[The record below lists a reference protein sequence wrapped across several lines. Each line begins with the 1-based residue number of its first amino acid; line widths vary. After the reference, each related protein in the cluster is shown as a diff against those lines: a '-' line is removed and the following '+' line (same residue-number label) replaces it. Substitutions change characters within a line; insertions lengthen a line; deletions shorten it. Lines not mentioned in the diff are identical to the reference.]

1 MNIDMTVGKPSKVLW
16 RFTLPL
22 LISVAFQ
29 QFYNMAD
36 SIIAGNFIADGESAV
51 AAIGASYPITMLFM
65 AFAVGCNS
73 GCSVIVS
80 NLFGSHKFG
89 RLRTAI
95 YTSLVSSAVL
105 SVLLAAVGAIFSGEL
120 LGALNTPENVFA
132 DAKSYLDIYVYGVP
146 FLFLYNIC
154 NGIFAALGD
163 SKTPLWFLI
172 GSSVGNVILDI
183 AAVVCLD
190 MGVPGVAWATFAA
203 QGIAAILAFI
213 ALCRRVKN
221 MEHDGEKA
229 RVYSGEMLRKISAIA
244 IPSILQQ
251 CFISVGNLFIQW
263 LINDYGSSAMAGYS
277 SAIKLNTFIITC
289 IVTMSNGLSSYT
301 AQNIGAAK
309 HDRVTSGFRTS
320 LIISA
325 AVAIPVTL
333 LYLVFGSQLVN
344 LFVNNPDGNAV
355 AIGYR
360 FLMIISPFYFAV
372 SVKLSC
378 DAVLKGAGTI
388 VYFVITTFTDLILRV
403 VLAFVFSGPLGM
415 GLDGIWWSWPIGWG
429 ISSALSVFFYASGM
443 WKKHIPAI

>member
-36 SIIAGNFIADGESAV
+36 SIIAGNFIENGESAV

-80 NLFGSHKFG
+80 NLFGSRKFG
-89 RLRTAI
+89 RLRTSI

-105 SVLLAAVGAIFSGEL
+105 SVLLMLVGVIFSDSL
-120 LGALNTPENVFA
+120 LGMLNTPADVFA
-132 DAKSYLDIYVYGVP
+132 DAKIYLDIYVYGVP
-146 FLFLYNIC
+146 FLFLYNVC
-154 NGIFAALGD
+154 NGIFTALGD

-190 MGVPGVAWATFAA
+190 MGVAGVAWATFAA
-203 QGIAAILAFI
+203 QGIAAVLAII
-213 ALCRRVKN
+213 ALFRRVKN
-221 MEHDGEKA
+221 MENDGEAA
-229 RVYSGEMLRKISAIA
+229 RIYSGEMLGKISIIA

-263 LINDYGSSAMAGYS
+263 LINDYGSAAMAGYS
-277 SAIKLNTFIITC
+277 SAIKLNTFVVTC
-289 IVTMSNGLSSYT
+289 IVTMSNGLSSYA

-309 HDRVTSGFRTS
+309 HDRVVSGFKTS

-325 AVAIPVTL
+325 AVAIPVTV
-333 LYLVFGSQLVN
+333 LYLTLGAPLVN
-344 LFVNNPDGNAV
+344 FFVNNPDGDAV
-355 AIGYR
+355 AVGCR
-360 FLMIISPFYFAV
+360 FLTIVSPFYV
-372 SVKLSC
+372 VMSVKLSC
-378 DAVLKGAGTI
+378 DAVLKGAGA
-388 VYFVITTFTDLILRV
+388 VACFVISTFVDLILRV
-403 VLAFVFSGPLGM
+403 VLAFIFSGPLGL
-415 GLDGIWWSWPIGWG
+415 GTDGIWWSWPVGWG
-429 ISSALSVFFYASGM
+429 VSAILSIVFYSSGI
-443 WKKHIPAI
+443 WKRRNVKV

>member
-36 SIIAGNFIADGESAV
+36 SIIAGNFIENGESAV

-80 NLFGSHKFG
+80 NLFGSRKFG
-89 RLRTAI
+89 RLRTSI

-105 SVLLAAVGAIFSGEL
+105 SVLLMLVGVIFSDSL
-120 LGALNTPENVFA
+120 LGMLNTPADVFA
-132 DAKSYLDIYVYGVP
+132 DAKIYLDIYVYGVP
-146 FLFLYNIC
+146 FLFLYNVC
-154 NGIFAALGD
+154 NGIFTALGD

-190 MGVPGVAWATFAA
+190 MGVAGVAWATFAA
-203 QGIAAILAFI
+203 QGIAAVLAII
-213 ALCRRVKN
+213 ALFRRVKN
-221 MEHDGEKA
+221 MENDGEAA
-229 RVYSGEMLRKISAIA
+229 RIYSGEMLGKISIIA

-263 LINDYGSSAMAGYS
+263 LINDYGSAAMAGYS
-277 SAIKLNTFIITC
+277 SAIKLNTFVVTC
-289 IVTMSNGLSSYT
+289 IVTMSNGLSSYA

-309 HDRVTSGFRTS
+309 HDRVVSGFKTS

-325 AVAIPVTL
+325 AVAIPVTV
-333 LYLVFGSQLVN
+333 LYLTLGAPLVN
-344 LFVNNPDGNAV
+344 FFVNNPDGDAV
-355 AIGYR
+355 AVGCR
-360 FLMIISPFYFAV
+360 FLTIVSPFYV
-372 SVKLSC
+372 VMSVKLSC
-378 DAVLKGAGTI
+378 DAVLKGAGA
-388 VYFVITTFTDLILRV
+388 VACFVISTFVDLILRV
-403 VLAFVFSGPLGM
+403 VLAFIFSGPLGL
-415 GLDGIWWSWPIGWG
+415 GTDGIWWSWPVGWG
-429 ISSALSVFFYASGM
+429 VSAILSIVFYSSGIWKRRSV
-443 WKKHIPAI
+443 KV

>member
-1 MNIDMTVGKPSKVLW
+1 MNIDMTVEKPSKVIW

-36 SIIAGNFIADGESAV
+36 SIIAGNFISDGESAV
-51 AAIGASYPITMLFM
+51 AAIGASYPVTMLFM

-80 NLFGSHKFG
+80 NLFGSRKFG

-95 YTSLVSSAVL
+95 YTSLVSAAALSILL
-105 SVLLAAVGAIFSGEL
+105 SVAGAIFSEEL
-120 LGALNTPENVFA
+120 LGFLNTPEDVFA

-146 FLFLYNIC
+146 FLFLYNVC

-183 AAVVCLD
+183 VAVIYLN
-190 MGVPGVAWATFAA
+190 MGVSGIAWATFAA
-203 QGIAAILAFI
+203 QGIAAVLAFI
-213 ALCRRVKN
+213 ALYRRVKN
-221 MEHDGEKA
+221 IERDGEQA
-229 RVYSGEMLRKISAIA
+229 RVYSGEMLRKISVIA

-301 AQNIGAAK
+301 AQNIGASK
-309 HDRVTSGFRTS
+309 HDRVTSGFHTS

-325 AVAIPVTL
+325 AVAMPITI
-333 LYLVFGSQLVN
+333 LYLVFGGQLVN
-344 LFVNNPDGNAV
+344 MFVNNPDGNAV

-360 FLMIISPFYFAV
+360 FLTIISPFYFVV
-372 SVKLSC
+372 SAKLSC
-378 DAVLKGAGTI
+378 DAVLKGAGA
-388 VYFVITTFTDLILRV
+388 VSCFVASTFTDLILRV
-403 VLAFVFSGPLGM
+403 VLAFIFSGPLGM
-415 GLDGIWWSWPIGWG
+415 GTDGIWWSWPIGWG
-429 ISSALSVFFYASGM
+429 ISAALSVFFYASGM
-443 WKKHIPAI
+443 WKRHI